1 MIRISVAL
9 GGAIGA
15 CLRYGLFISIGALGG
30 IPFGTFVANAIGAV
44 AMGFLAAV
52 FRNTETWSSPLRLF
66 LMVGILGALTTF
78 STFALEAVDALRAG
92 RPAVALSYMAG
103 TVVVTVGGCWF
114 GYLAGQN
121 FGR

>member
-1 MIRISVAL
+1 MIWISVAL

-92 RPAVALSYMAG
+92 RPAVALSDMAG
-103 TVVVTVGGCWF
+103 AVVVPVGGGWF
-114 GYLAGQN
+114 G
-121 FGR
+121 

>member
-1 MIRISVAL
+1 MIWISVAL

-52 FRNTETWSSPLRLF
+52 FRNTPRSVCSP
-66 LMVGILGALTTF
+66 TH
-78 STFALEAVDALRAG
+78 
-92 RPAVALSYMAG
+92 RPS
-103 TVVVTVGGCWF
+103 
-114 GYLAGQN
+114 QQ
-121 FGR
+121 